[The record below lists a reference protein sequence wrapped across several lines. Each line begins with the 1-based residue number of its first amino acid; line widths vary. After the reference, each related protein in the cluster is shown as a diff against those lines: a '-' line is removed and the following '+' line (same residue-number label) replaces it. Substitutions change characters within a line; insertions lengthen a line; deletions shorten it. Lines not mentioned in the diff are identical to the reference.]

1 MLTLFFWP
9 YLLEDN
15 NDQGLQFHR
24 FTIELLL
31 ICGCF
36 MLGMTFLPWW
46 LVLSMMSGN
55 LFTSLWVF
63 LKCKTL

>member
-1 MLTLFFWP
+1 
-9 YLLEDN
+9 
-15 NDQGLQFHR
+15 
-24 FTIELLL
+24 
-31 ICGCF
+31 
-36 MLGMTFLPWW
+36 MTFLPWW